1 MQAVYTYLQIRNN
14 LHVPLPARSVD
25 ECVSRCLL
33 GAVAPLQHTST
44 NAILQQHLQLAN
56 TGSSLLV
63 FGTRKMMQNPFQK
76 QQRLMFAISGLRYTH
91 FFRYTNYQVSLLIL
105 SVQKQMENPSETLA
119 NYRSKCSI
127 FMLRGEAKQIG
138 INPNHRAN
146 ALRRVPCA
154 EIGYTLY
161 SIITPKK
168 SKKKHVQRDN
178 MGQYIKAI

>member
-1 MQAVYTYLQIRNN
+1 MRISMSPWSCSPTSAYI
-14 LHVPLPARSVD
+14 D
-25 ECVSRCLL
+25 ECDSSATPAAGEYRFQPVGFWHPKNDAESVSKTAAIDVCDF
-33 GAVAPLQHTST
+33 GATLHP
-44 NAILQQHLQLAN
+44 
-56 TGSSLLV
+56 
-63 FGTRKMMQNPFQK
+63 
-76 QQRLMFAISGLRYTH
+76 

-138 INPNHRAN
+138 VNPNHRAN

-168 SKKKHVQRDN
+168 SKKICPE
-178 MGQYIKAI
+178 GQYGTIY